1 MDTPNTDSMRWHPAA
16 GHRRISPPMP
26 QAPSEVVDLATERA
40 IRLLAEAGL
49 ITRAAATRRRR
60 TVR

>member
-1 MDTPNTDSMRWHPAA
+1 MDTSNKNSMRWHPAA
-16 GHRRISPPMP
+16 GHGRNP
-26 QAPSEVVDLATERA
+26 APRLAEPSAVVDLATERA

-49 ITRAAATRRRR
+49 ISRAAVARRRR